1 MHGWNGQQPQNAGA
15 LYGAGED
22 VSTVNPA
29 PNGTKTGGHCTRA
42 GHPCMAC
49 TEKGYPD
56 AFVPF
61 IARSIYKEG
70 GKNRCC
76 STGTP
81 LGCG

>member
-1 MHGWNGQQPQNAGA
+1 MHGWNGQQPQNATGMY
-15 LYGAGED
+15 LAGQD

-29 PNGTKTGGHCTRA
+29 PSGAKTGGHCTRA

-61 IARSIYKEG
+61 IARS
-70 GKNRCC
+70 
-76 STGTP
+76 
-81 LGCG
+81 